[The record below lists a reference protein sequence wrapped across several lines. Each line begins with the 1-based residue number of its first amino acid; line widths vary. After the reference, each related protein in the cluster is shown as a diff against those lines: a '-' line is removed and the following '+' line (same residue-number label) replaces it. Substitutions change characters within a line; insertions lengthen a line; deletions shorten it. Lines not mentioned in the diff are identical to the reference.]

1 MNTFT
6 RIIWGLSIAGFI
18 GISILL
24 ILALTK
30 TLPDN
35 PLKEFRIMIGFGFIL
50 FAQINLKFY
59 KDYRKNKTI
68 H

>member
-6 RIIWGLSIAGFI
+6 RVVWGMSFAGFI

-35 PLKEFRIMIGFGFIL
+35 PLKEFRIVIGFGFIF
-50 FAQINLKFY
+50 FAQINRKFY
-59 KDYRKNKTI
+59 RDYRKNKPI